1 MYVELAEDFKG
12 TSFGDEAS
20 EILGKCV
27 HCGFCTATCP
37 TYQLLGDELDGP
49 RGRIYLVKQLLES
62 AEASETTRLH
72 LDRCLTC
79 RSCET
84 TCPSG
89 VNYGRLIELAR
100 PKVEALFQRPRFER
114 LQRWLLVRF
123 LLSAWFGV
131 LFRFGQIIRPA
142 LPQSLARHVLE
153 KRPVGLRSESQGDR
167 SVLML
172 EGCVQPSMAPQI
184 NAAAQRVLAKLDVN
198 VITANKAGCCG
209 ALPLHLAD
217 SHRALNSM
225 RQNIDAWWPQI
236 EKGVDAIVMTASG
249 CGVTVREYGQLLTDD
264 PAYAEKAARVSGMTV
279 DLCEYI
285 SPEDARGLGSC
296 SGRRVAFHSPCTLQ
310 HGQGI
315 RGRIESILESA
326 GAILTPVQNTHLCC
340 GAAGTYSVL
349 QPELSSKLLDNKLSD
364 LGQGDPEFLATA
376 NIGCLAHLASRS
388 DPPVRHWIE
397 LIDPASPD

>member
-1 MYVELAEDFKG
+1 MYVELAEDFKD
-12 TSFGDEAS
+12 TAFGEEAS

-49 RGRIYLVKQLLES
+49 RGRIYLVKQMLES
-62 AEASETTRLH
+62 GEASETTRLH

-89 VNYGRLIELAR
+89 VNYGRLVELAR
-100 PKVEALFQRPRFER
+100 PKVEALSQRPRFEQ

-142 LPQSLARHVLE
+142 LPEFLARHVLE
-153 KRPVGLRSESQGDR
+153 RRPVGILPESQGGR

-184 NAAAQRVLAKLDVN
+184 NAAARRVLAKIDVT
-198 VITANKAGCCG
+198 VIAANEAGCCG
-209 ALPLHLAD
+209 ALALHLAD
-217 SHRALNSM
+217 SDRALNAM
-225 RQNIDAWWPQI
+225 RRNIDAWWPQI

-249 CGVTVREYGQLLTDD
+249 CGVTVLEYGQLLKDD
-264 PAYAEKAARVSGMTV
+264 LAYAEKAARVSRMTV

-285 SPEDARGLGSC
+285 SREDARALGSC
-296 SGRRVAFHSPCTLQ
+296 SGKRVAFHSPCTLQ

-315 RGRIESILESA
+315 RGRIESVLESA
-326 GAILTPVQNTHLCC
+326 GAILTPVQNPHLCC
-340 GAAGTYSVL
+340 GAAGTYSVF
-349 QPELSSKLLDNKLSD
+349 QPELSSKLLDNKLLD
-364 LGQGDPEFLATA
+364 LGQGDPEFIATA
-376 NIGCLAHLASRS
+376 NIGCLAHLSSKS

-397 LIDPASPD
+397 LIDPASPG